1 MARKPKT
8 QPSPE
13 AAAAVPVL
21 AAVLDEAVAPARR
34 GRKPKAAAPSPELP
48 LAASAGDPA
57 TDDAEADAST
67 SGPTKAPG
75 RRGPGRKP
83 KQAADA
89 EIAPAVPDDAAGPQ
103 GQASHQPEAKAVPGL
118 IEGGAP
124 TAGAASQA
132 VAAADSNPAQPDLDP
147 GRLADEA
154 AQPLPEAG
162 AFVPA
167 KPAARWDRTTDRVQ
181 FDWPAIERAAA
192 QEGPN
197 RSMAKL
203 LVAARA
209 EGAQSRWPF

>member
-13 AAAAVPVL
+13 AAP
-21 AAVLDEAVAPARR
+21 PARQ

-57 TDDAEADAST
+57 TGDAGADAPNA
-67 SGPTKAPG
+67 GPAKAPG

-83 KQAADA
+83 KQAAGA
-89 EIAPAVPDDAAGPQ
+89 EIAPSVRDDAAEPQ
-103 GQASHQPEAKAVPGL
+103 GQASPPPEAEASSDP
-118 IEGGAP
+118 IEDDAP
-124 TAGAASQA
+124 TAAAVLQAEA
-132 VAAADSNPAQPDLDP
+132 VADSDPVEHDSDPSRSADKTAQPS
-147 GRLADEA
+147 
-154 AQPLPEAG
+154 PEAG
-162 AFVPA
+162 APVPV
-167 KPAARWDRTTDRVQ
+167 KPAAHWDRTTDRVQ

-192 QEGPN
+192 QDGPN
-197 RSMAKL
+197 QGMARL